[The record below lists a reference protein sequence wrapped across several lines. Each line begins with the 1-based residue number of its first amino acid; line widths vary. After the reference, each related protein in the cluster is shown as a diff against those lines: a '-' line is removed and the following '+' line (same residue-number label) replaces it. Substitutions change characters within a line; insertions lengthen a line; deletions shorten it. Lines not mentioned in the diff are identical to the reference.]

1 MDLQALK
8 HQYDHL
14 SRGQR
19 ASMEAAVRSKAS
31 QQRVTF
37 NLDSETEHSLKDLD
51 ARAHSNAERAHSNAE
66 LQAHQSDRSKSP
78 PPVRSQMSLSPE
90 PQGRAISAPALSDG
104 TAWITERIAM
114 EEDGRFKGAK
124 RHQDIA
130 MMHIHKVCWKICA
143 RLCATQTSH
152 LPVLTVMQ
160 RNDNCCRANRRAPW
174 LPARLRNKET
184 MTASSSM
191 FFIKRSLYFDKILA
205 LVIGVVFDHFKY
217 ALAELSMAISTVL
230 LLANSTSAICSP
242 IAGLK
247 ILPNLAFFSV

>member
-1 MDLQALK
+1 
-8 HQYDHL
+8 
-14 SRGQR
+14 
-19 ASMEAAVRSKAS
+19 MEAAVRSKAS

-184 MTASSSM
+184 MTASSPRHRAGTKALDDHHIVPTPRCKSS
-191 FFIKRSLYFDKILA
+191 FIIAHHSANPWQDMKGIL
-205 LVIGVVFDHFKY
+205 VSVSRPPSWDYIPNTHTTY
-217 ALAELSMAISTVL
+217 SPSPLSKH
-230 LLANSTSAICSP
+230 IC
-242 IAGLK
+242 A
-247 ILPNLAFFSV
+247 